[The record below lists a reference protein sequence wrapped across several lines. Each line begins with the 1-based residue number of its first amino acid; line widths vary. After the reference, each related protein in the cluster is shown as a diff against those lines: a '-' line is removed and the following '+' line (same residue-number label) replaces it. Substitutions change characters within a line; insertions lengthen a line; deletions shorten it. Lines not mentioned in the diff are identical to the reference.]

1 MRLLDARTGWDIFD
15 ITLLRPAGW
24 MAEHARRV
32 EGRSEVWVDFE
43 ELNARGWAE
52 VIEEVP
58 VDDNAAHG
66 LCRVAG
72 PAKVTR
78 KTGNSEAGLLRSKAG
93 MPSRPLRGLASLHGQ
108 RRE

>member
-43 ELNARGWAE
+43 ELNARGWAQ
-52 VIEEVP
+52 VIQEAPCPPIAE
-58 VDDNAAHG
+58 G
-66 LCRVAG
+66 SRKGSAG
-72 PAKVTR
+72 K
-78 KTGNSEAGLLRSKAG
+78 
-93 MPSRPLRGLASLHGQ
+93 GQ
-108 RRE
+108 ESILDRNR